1 MCGDCFTVDWREA
14 KPSQGI
20 QFDGFSQS
28 PGEWQREPVH
38 GGERK
43 QREQSGFGYQNDLE
57 LIVIYGLTLF
67 SYGFVAP
74 WGQILCQIHL
84 TLPHKIWLE

>member
-1 MCGDCFTVDWREA
+1 MAFLRVQANGKGNLSRVVKE
-14 KPSQGI
+14 K
-20 QFDGFSQS
+20 
-28 PGEWQREPVH
+28 
-38 GGERK
+38 
-43 QREQSGFGYQNDLE
+43 REQSGFGYQNDLE